1 MVGKPCLNDQS
12 VLVLNLPSFAKINL
26 CLEIVGKRKDGF
38 HEIRTLLQTIA
49 LRDELV
55 IRRGAAEV
63 RLQVT
68 GRTLSSGDENLVLK
82 AVELF
87 SRRYGLDCGL
97 EISLSKRIPVGAGL
111 GGGSSN
117 AAITLMALNRLTG
130 SELSLVQLSEMAG
143 ELGSDVPY
151 FLGGGLAF
159 GWGRGERIERWSG
172 EEPEAELLLLYP
184 GFEASTKDV
193 YAQLQAADLANSDLL
208 TRKYPDTTIRRFRGV
223 LDSRDWDRF
232 RNDLEQPFFDRYPE
246 LRKVLA
252 IFRNA
257 GCDLAGMSGSGSSL
271 FGIGSIHSLDRAER
285 ECVSQKVGEVIR
297 TRFVSGRDYRNY
309 LGEAGLALPEL

>member
-1 MVGKPCLNDQS
+1 MFGKPRLNDQS

-55 IRRGAAEV
+55 IRRGASEV

-68 GRTLSSGDENLVLK
+68 GRALRSGDENLVLK

-130 SELSLVQLSEMAG
+130 SELSLAQLSEMAG

-232 RNDLEQPFFDRYPE
+232 RNDLEQPFFDRHPE

-297 TRFVSGRDYRNY
+297 TRFVSGRDYGNY